1 MWRVMSVNVL
11 IYFWQKGH
19 MNPPSTLTGI
29 ELIVICNKTREEE
42 ELLFLLPMSFVT
54 MQFQRIRSRAGV
66 AT

>member
-1 MWRVMSVNVL
+1 MWRVMSVKVL

-29 ELIVICNKTREEE
+29 ELIICNKTREEE

-54 MQFQRIRSRAGV
+54 MQFQGIRSRAGV
-66 AT
+66 TT